1 LASTGQR
8 FGPYRCVRKLGSGGM
23 AETWLAVQHGEA
35 GFEQRV
41 CLKLIHEPLRNT
53 EDFGSLFMREAAI
66 AASLR
71 HSNIVGVIDA
81 SPGEGCMALEL
92 VEGTDLRALL
102 AHAAGHQLAPEL
114 CAFVAVELCKAL
126 HYAHT
131 RTRAGEFAGI
141 VHRDISPANVLV
153 SYAGEV
159 KLADF
164 GIAKAMRA
172 TGDAASG
179 LRGKLAYMSPEQIAG
194 RPLDARSDLFSL
206 GVLLYECASGR
217 RPFDGHSDAETCERI
232 LAGRLPP
239 LASVAPYVPAGL
251 ANIVQTLLQ
260 HEPERRFESAAA
272 TIAALVECAPGPTVY
287 RELGRLAKQARPH
300 ETLSAELGL
309 PGDTPDRAGIA
320 QLATRTLPRPRA
332 EARVA
337 TTPGTA
343 WKRSDGGR
351 TRRRAAIAA
360 TLAGVAIAA
369 LVAARSFDADSGGV
383 APLRIEPAPV
393 PPPLTRDAPRLPMV
407 QAAAPAPSVEVPAES
422 EAVPPAQAPEVSLSP
437 ERRPEARV
445 AAAREVR
452 KKREEPKGQLEVG
465 VFPGG
470 MVWIDGELRGRAPLT
485 LSLPAGPHTVAVGE
499 GSPLETRQVDLAAGG
514 FAQVIVNLRASASGA
529 RR

>member
-1 LASTGQR
+1 
-8 FGPYRCVRKLGSGGM
+8 M

-53 EDFGSLFMREAAI
+53 DDFDNLFMREAAI

-92 VEGTDLRALL
+92 VEGTDLRTLL
-102 AHAAGHQLAPEL
+102 AHVASHQLAPDL
-114 CAFVAVELCKAL
+114 CAFIAVELCKAL

-172 TGDAASG
+172 TGDQSSG

-194 RPLDARSDLFSL
+194 KPLDARSDLFSL
-206 GVLLYECASGR
+206 GVLLYEAASGR
-217 RPFDGHSDAETCERI
+217 RPFDGDSDAETCERI
-232 LAGRLPP
+232 LEGRFAV
-239 LASVAPYVPAGL
+239 LASAAPYVPAGL
-251 ANIVQTLLQ
+251 ANVVQTLLQ
-260 HEPERRFESAAA
+260 HEPELRFESAAA
-272 TIAALVECAPGPTVY
+272 TIRALVECAPGPTVY

-309 PGDTPDRAGIA
+309 PGDTPPDRSGVA
-320 QLATRTLPRPRA
+320 QLATRTLPRA
-332 EARVA
+332 HADARVA
-337 TTPGTA
+337 TTPRTARKRADDGPHRWLAIGAALAGTA
-343 WKRSDGGR
+343 
-351 TRRRAAIAA
+351 I
-360 TLAGVAIAA
+360 LALI
-369 LVAARSFDADSGGV
+369 AARSFGADSGGRT
-383 APLRIEPAPV
+383 PLRIEPVAAPQ
-393 PPPLTRDAPRLPMV
+393 PPAREAPRLPI
-407 QAAAPAPSVEVPAES
+407 AIAEPPAPSVGIPA
-422 EAVPPAQAPEVSLSP
+422 APEAALPVQPSP
-437 ERRPEARV
+437 KAEVTGAR
-445 AAAREVR
+445 AVR

-470 MVWIDGELRGRAPLT
+470 MVWVDGELRGRAPLV
-485 LSLPAGPHTVAVGE
+485 LNLAAGPHVVAVGE
-499 GSPLETRQVDLAAGG
+499 GSPLETRRVDVAAGA
-514 FAQVIVNLRASASGA
+514 FAQLIFNLRASASGA
-529 RR
+529 RARSEF